1 MTITRFPHEDRYPEL
16 TPAEQARMLVV
27 VVSGLRMLGE
37 PSTLE
42 ELALYA
48 QHRFSR
54 ARQPRLKGDVEAT
67 LHTYAEPGP
76 TPLADFTPFRR
87 VHLDE
92 QEAWAFSASFR
103 SALADSGLEV
113 RVRNLVD

>member
-1 MTITRFPHEDRYPEL
+1 MTTIRFPHPSDHPEL

-42 ELALYA
+42 ELTLYA
-48 QHRFSR
+48 QHRFPR
-54 ARQPRLKGDVEAT
+54 TRQPRLKGDVEAI
-67 LHTYAEPGP
+67 LHAYAEPGP
-76 TPLADFTPFRR
+76 SPLEDCTPFRR
-87 VHLDE
+87 VDLDGL
-92 QEAWAFSASFR
+92 EAWAFNAEFR

-113 RVRNLVD
+113 RLRNLVD

>member
-1 MTITRFPHEDRYPEL
+1 MTIIRFPQASQHPEL

-37 PSTLE
+37 PSTVE

-54 ARQPRLKGDVEAT
+54 ALQPRLKGDVEAI
-67 LHTYAEPGP
+67 LQTYAEPGP
-76 TPLADFTPFRR
+76 TPMADFTPFRR
-87 VHLDE
+87 VYLGD
-92 QEAWAFSASFR
+92 QEAWAFSVPFR

-113 RVRNLVD
+113 RLRNLVD

>member
-1 MTITRFPHEDRYPEL
+1 MTIVRFPHENRCPEL

-27 VVSGLRMLGE
+27 VISGLRMLGE

-42 ELALYA
+42 ELTLYA
-48 QHRFSR
+48 QHRFSQ
-54 ARQPRLKGDVEAT
+54 ALQPRLKGDVQAT
-67 LHTYAEPGP
+67 LQTYAEPGP

-87 VHLDE
+87 VDLDG

-113 RVRNLVD
+113 RVRNLVV